1 MKVYLDA
8 GHGGK
13 DSGAVGINGRLEKDD
28 CQMLTDLVADLLRN
42 SGITVI
48 VNTNPNETLQQVAT
62 QANNEKADIFV
73 SIHRNAF
80 DDPSA
85 NGLEVYTFTNPRDI
99 TKKNAQIMY
108 NKLMAVTSEMRGR
121 GLKEAN
127 FYVLKYT
134 SMPAML
140 LEIGFI
146 TNQHDNDLFDKHIF
160 DYATAIA
167 RAICEIGGVTFLS
180 KQQTTQTYTV
190 ILGKYSDKSQAEQAL
205 QDAKNKGFQEAQ
217 II

>member
-8 GHGGK
+8 GHGGT
-13 DSGAVGINGRLEKDD
+13 DSGAVGIGGRLEKDD
-28 CQMLTDLVADLLRN
+28 CQYLTNLVQNLLES
-42 SGITVI
+42 SGITTI
-48 VNTNPNETLQQVAT
+48 INTNPNESLSEVVN
-62 QANNEKADIFV
+62 QANTEKVDLFV

-80 DDPSA
+80 NDPKA
-85 NGLEVYTFTNPRDI
+85 NGLEVWTCLNARPV
-99 TKKNAQIMY
+99 TKANANLVY
-108 NKLMAVTSEMRGR
+108 NKLLQVAPMTSRGI
-121 GLKEAN
+121 KEQN

-146 TNQHDNDLFDKHIF
+146 TNQKDNDLFDKYIF

-167 RAICEIGGVTFLS
+167 KGICEISGVTYLGDINKF
-180 KQQTTQTYTV
+180 YTV
-190 ILGKYSDKSQAEQAL
+190 QIGKYQDKTKAEKVL
-205 QDAKNKGFQEAQ
+205 EDAKNKGFLEAC